1 MWLRKPN
8 ATLEEYEEL
17 CRTIEEQ
24 LHFPIGFE
32 GCYKWIVFLNSR
44 TDPRI
49 PVLNRYYGIF
59 QDGKLKVRGIDLR
72 RHDTPGIVRRCQTD
86 MLTLL
91 SKANNS
97 EEFKALI
104 PEALQ
109 VVKSYVHLIRTG
121 TVPVEEL
128 VIEKRLSKKPNEYR
142 NLVPQAIA
150 AKHLATEGMKIHAGQ
165 TINYVLTQDKSRITH
180 NRALPTELMDEGSG
194 FDSERYVD
202 LLLSSTANLLL
213 PFGYDLARL
222 RDSDQGTQETIQSS
236 QLYEARFC

>member
-1 MWLRKPN
+1 M
-8 ATLEEYEEL
+8 
-17 CRTIEEQ
+17 
-24 LHFPIGFE
+24 
-32 GCYKWIVFLNSR
+32 
-44 TDPRI
+44 DPRI

-59 QDGKLKVRGIDLR
+59 QDGKFKVRGIDLR

-86 MLTLL
+86 MLTML

-109 VVKSYVHLIRTG
+109 VVKLYVHLIRTG

-128 VIEKRLSKKPNEYR
+128 IIEKRLSKNPNEYR

-150 AKHLATEGMKIHAGQ
+150 ARHLAAEGMKVHAGQ
-165 TINYVLTQDKSRITH
+165 TINYILTYDKSRITR
-180 NRALPTELMDEGSG
+180 NRALPTELMREGSG

-213 PFGYDLARL
+213 PFGYNSATL
-222 RDSDQGTQETIQSS
+222 RGPKATQETTPNN
-236 QLYEARFC
+236 QLGVESWDCYGNQTS